1 MSHVE
6 VECTNVFEEKHSE
19 EELRIIFTQKWV
31 DFINQKEQ
39 QEN

>member
-1 MSHVE
+1 MNQIE
-6 VECTNVFEEKHSE
+6 VECTNVFEEGHSE

-39 QEN
+39 QER